1 MRLCLQAGWLTHRE
15 PHHLPSLQTV
25 NLLPSNDTSCR
36 SLPINSAHPQHSFA
50 SQAMLSSN
58 LAGRVTLAS
67 ATLCYC
73 CAEQKF
79 DMDPKTFTLGKMF
92 AMQLH
97 KFAADISVIC
107 SAATKE
113 LTIEQELKKLSDV
126 WKEQK
131 FDLFKYSKG
140 MSDDKGWV
148 LRGERQASCL

>member
-1 MRLCLQAGWLTHRE
+1 M
-15 PHHLPSLQTV
+15 
-25 NLLPSNDTSCR
+25 
-36 SLPINSAHPQHSFA
+36 
-50 SQAMLSSN
+50 
-58 LAGRVTLAS
+58 AGRVSLAL
-67 ATLCYC
+67 ATLCCC

-113 LTIEQELKKLSDV
+113 LTIEQELKKLSDM

-140 MSDDKGWV
+140 VSDDKGWV
-148 LRGERQASCL
+148 LRGKRLTSCLCLSLSCLSGGAL

>member
-1 MRLCLQAGWLTHRE
+1 
-15 PHHLPSLQTV
+15 
-25 NLLPSNDTSCR
+25 
-36 SLPINSAHPQHSFA
+36 
-50 SQAMLSSN
+50 
-58 LAGRVTLAS
+58 
-67 ATLCYC
+67 
-73 CAEQKF
+73 
-79 DMDPKTFTLGKMF
+79 MDPKTFTLGKMF

-140 MSDDKGWV
+140 VSDDKGWV
-148 LRGERQASCL
+148 LRGKRASCLRMVLALPE